1 MTKSDKIFILNIVF
15 LYVGATLAVALAKNL
30 QQRKFRATA
39 RGAPTQE
46 IDIAK
51 GFIKEDM
58 EIISNV
64 KDGVLYVKLSGDI
77 DHHSAKNVR
86 DSVDS
91 LIRKNNPAELEL
103 DLSAVEFMDSSG
115 LGLVL
120 GRYKKQ
126 TDIGGSLKIINPTK
140 RVMQILQLAG
150 VEKIIKIER
159 IR

>member
-1 MTKSDKIFILNIVF
+1 
-15 LYVGATLAVALAKNL
+15 
-30 QQRKFRATA
+30 
-39 RGAPTQE
+39 
-46 IDIAK
+46 
-51 GFIKEDM
+51 M

-64 KDGVLYVKLSGDI
+64 KDGVLYIKLSGDI
-77 DHHSAKNVR
+77 DHHSAKSVR
-86 DSVDS
+86 DAVDD
-91 LIRKNNPAELEL
+91 LMRKNNPAELEL

-126 TDIGGSLKIINPTK
+126 TDMGGRMKILNPTR

-159 IR
+159 IRQL

>member
-1 MTKSDKIFILNIVF
+1 
-15 LYVGATLAVALAKNL
+15 
-30 QQRKFRATA
+30 
-39 RGAPTQE
+39 
-46 IDIAK
+46 
-51 GFIKEDM
+51 M
-58 EIISNV
+58 EITSNV
-64 KDGVLYVKLSGDI
+64 KDGVLCVRLSGDV

-86 DSVDS
+86 DSVDN

-103 DLSAVEFMDSSG
+103 DLSAVDFMDSSG

-126 TDIGGSLKIINPTK
+126 NDMGGRMKIINPTK

-159 IR
+159 TRQTEL

>member
-1 MTKSDKIFILNIVF
+1 
-15 LYVGATLAVALAKNL
+15 
-30 QQRKFRATA
+30 
-39 RGAPTQE
+39 
-46 IDIAK
+46 
-51 GFIKEDM
+51 M
-58 EIISNV
+58 EIISSI

-86 DSVDS
+86 DSVDA
-91 LIRKNNPAELEL
+91 LIRENNPAELEL
-103 DLSAVEFMDSSG
+103 DLSAIEFMDSSG

-126 TDIGGSLKIINPTK
+126 ADIGGKMKIINPTR

-159 IR
+159 IRG

>member
-1 MTKSDKIFILNIVF
+1 
-15 LYVGATLAVALAKNL
+15 
-30 QQRKFRATA
+30 
-39 RGAPTQE
+39 
-46 IDIAK
+46 
-51 GFIKEDM
+51 M
-58 EIISNV
+58 EITSNV
-64 KDGVLYVKLSGDI
+64 KDGILYVKLSGDI
-77 DHHSAKNVR
+77 DHHSAKTVR
-86 DSVDS
+86 DSVDN

-126 TDIGGSLKIINPTK
+126 TDMGGKMKIMNPTK

>member
-1 MTKSDKIFILNIVF
+1 
-15 LYVGATLAVALAKNL
+15 
-30 QQRKFRATA
+30 
-39 RGAPTQE
+39 
-46 IDIAK
+46 
-51 GFIKEDM
+51 M

-64 KDGVLYVKLSGDI
+64 NGGVLYVKLAGDI
-77 DHHSAKNVR
+77 DHHSAKSVR
-86 DSVDS
+86 DSVDD

-126 TDIGGSLKIINPTK
+126 SDMGGKMKIVNPTK

-159 IR
+159 IRQV

>member
-1 MTKSDKIFILNIVF
+1 
-15 LYVGATLAVALAKNL
+15 
-30 QQRKFRATA
+30 
-39 RGAPTQE
+39 
-46 IDIAK
+46 
-51 GFIKEDM
+51 M
-58 EIISNV
+58 EITSNM

-77 DHHSAKNVR
+77 DHHSAKTTR
-86 DSVDS
+86 DSVDG

-103 DLSAVEFMDSSG
+103 DLSAIDFMDSSG

-126 TDIGGSLKIINPTK
+126 SDMGGKMKIINPTK

-159 IR
+159 IKQP

>member
-1 MTKSDKIFILNIVF
+1 MKHN
-15 LYVGATLAVALAKNL
+15 
-30 QQRKFRATA
+30 
-39 RGAPTQE
+39 
-46 IDIAK
+46 
-51 GFIKEDM
+51 M

-64 KDGVLYVKLSGDI
+64 NDGILYVKLVGDI
-77 DHHSAKNVR
+77 DHHSAKSIR
-86 DSVDS
+86 DSVDN

-126 TDIGGSLKIINPTK
+126 TDMGGKMKIINPTK

-159 IR
+159 IRQL

>member
-1 MTKSDKIFILNIVF
+1 
-15 LYVGATLAVALAKNL
+15 
-30 QQRKFRATA
+30 
-39 RGAPTQE
+39 
-46 IDIAK
+46 
-51 GFIKEDM
+51 M

-64 KDGVLYVKLSGDI
+64 KDGVLYVKLAGDI
-77 DHHSAKNVR
+77 DHHTAKNVR
-86 DSVDS
+86 DAVDD

-126 TDIGGSLKIINPTK
+126 TDMGGKMKILNPT
-140 RVMQILQLAG
+140 RRIMQILQLAG

-159 IR
+159 IRQS

>member
-1 MTKSDKIFILNIVF
+1 
-15 LYVGATLAVALAKNL
+15 
-30 QQRKFRATA
+30 
-39 RGAPTQE
+39 
-46 IDIAK
+46 
-51 GFIKEDM
+51 M

-64 KDGVLYVKLSGDI
+64 KDGVLYVKLLGDI
-77 DHHSAKNVR
+77 DHHSAKTVR

-91 LIRKNNPAELEL
+91 LIRKNNPLELEL
-103 DLSAVEFMDSSG
+103 DLSAIEFMDSSG

-126 TDIGGSLKIINPTK
+126 TDMGGKMKIINPTR

-159 IR
+159 IRQI